1 MRIGVVREL
10 VPGESRVALTPH
22 AVHELTRAGHRVRV
36 EADAGT
42 QSALSNEEYEGA
54 GAKLTRDPEIVW
66 RDSEL
71 VPKVYGPVPGE
82 YGYLREGLV
91 LMAFLSL
98 SINHCLLEALLDS
111 RCAAFSAETV
121 QNERGALPILKPM
134 SEIAG
139 SLVPQIGARYL
150 QGPEGGRGIL
160 LGGAVGVRPGRVV
173 ILGAGI
179 VGARAA
185 RVASGLGAEVVVV
198 DRDIDRLRSVEEM
211 CLGGVTTLA
220 ASRMGIREVVP
231 RADLLIGAI
240 LVVSSKT
247 PHLVDRVTVEEMKA
261 GSVVVDVDVDQGGS
275 VETSRPTTLE
285 EPTFVEAGVTH
296 YCVKNVPA
304 AVPVT
309 ATRALSNALLPYV
322 QKIAGRGLV
331 DALNAD
337 AGLRRGAAVVEGR
350 TVDATLAREHAKD
363 HHLLQSVLPLH
374 QEAR

>member
-1 MRIGVVREL
+1 MLSSTVSLGNRSYRARLGWIGGDLQGNLAKHETKFPSQTYLSVWGVERGGSVRIGVVREL

-139 SLVPQIGARYL
+139 SLV
-150 QGPEGGRGIL
+150 
-160 LGGAVGVRPGRVV
+160 
-173 ILGAGI
+173 
-179 VGARAA
+179 
-185 RVASGLGAEVVVV
+185 
-198 DRDIDRLRSVEEM
+198 LR
-211 CLGGVTTLA
+211 
-220 ASRMGIREVVP
+220 
-231 RADLLIGAI
+231 
-240 LVVSSKT
+240 
-247 PHLVDRVTVEEMKA
+247 
-261 GSVVVDVDVDQGGS
+261 
-275 VETSRPTTLE
+275 
-285 EPTFVEAGVTH
+285 
-296 YCVKNVPA
+296 
-304 AVPVT
+304 
-309 ATRALSNALLPYV
+309 
-322 QKIAGRGLV
+322 
-331 DALNAD
+331 
-337 AGLRRGAAVVEGR
+337 
-350 TVDATLAREHAKD
+350 
-363 HHLLQSVLPLH
+363 
-374 QEAR
+374 